1 MKIGEVKDMT
11 SQMVQHYQRNMNA
24 GQSADRQATTTQVPE
39 EKVALSVQSRDLIQ
53 IKKAVEQL
61 PEIREEKV
69 QELKAQIEKGLYQ
82 INSGKIAEKMV
93 GESLIDLF
101 A

>member
-1 MKIGEVKDMT
+1 MKIGEMKDMT
-11 SQMVQHYQRNMNA
+11 SQVVQHYQRNINA
-24 GQSADRQATTTQVPE
+24 GQSVEKQATTTQVTE
-39 EKVALSVQSRDLIQ
+39 EKVALSSQSRDLIQ

-61 PEIREEKV
+61 PEIREEV
-69 QELKAQIEKGLYQ
+69 VRELRNQIEKGTYKIQ
-82 INSGKIAEKMV
+82 SDKIAEKMV

>member
-24 GQSADRQATTTQVPE
+24 GQSADRQATTAQVPE
-39 EKVALSVQSRDLIQ
+39 EKVALSVQSRDLSQ

-61 PEIREEKV
+61 PEIRDEKV